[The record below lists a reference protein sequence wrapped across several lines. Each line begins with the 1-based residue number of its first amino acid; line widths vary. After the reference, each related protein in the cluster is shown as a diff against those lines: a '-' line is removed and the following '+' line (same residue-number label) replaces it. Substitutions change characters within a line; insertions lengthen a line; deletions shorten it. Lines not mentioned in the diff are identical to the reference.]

1 VKPDKIKPPCGQ
13 LLFQINRCSVYTGYF
28 NKDFN
33 IPGLMQARQLKSGGI
48 KIVFVV
54 TDIP

>member
-1 VKPDKIKPPCGQ
+1 MTVH
-13 LLFQINRCSVYTGYF
+13 
-28 NKDFN
+28 